1 MIKYGDQISLVMISM
16 NEEQA
21 VAKVIE
27 DIQKTDKRIEIVI
40 VDSSSDK
47 TAEIAKKMGARV
59 FVQLPPIGYSPAMDL
74 ALKSATRDI
83 LITMDCDDT
92 YPVTMIDKFS
102 RIIAD
107 ENYDV
112 VDGSRLYKKPQ
123 FMPLINYLANIFFGL
138 IASLL
143 FFKYLLDLHS
153 GMRAYRKDIIHNMP
167 YNNQGVS
174 LPVELILWPIR
185 MKKKVKII
193 SINYTERLGQSK
205 LEPLKAAWWTVLRIL
220 WARFKSY

>member
-27 DIQKTDKRIEIVI
+27 DIQKIDKRIEIVI

-92 YPVTMIDKFS
+92 YPVDQIDKFS
-102 RIIAD
+102 
-107 ENYDV
+107 
-112 VDGSRLYKKPQ
+112 
-123 FMPLINYLANIFFGL
+123 
-138 IASLL
+138 
-143 FFKYLLDLHS
+143 
-153 GMRAYRKDIIHNMP
+153 
-167 YNNQGVS
+167 
-174 LPVELILWPIR
+174 
-185 MKKKVKII
+185 
-193 SINYTERLGQSK
+193 K
-205 LEPLKAAWWTVLRIL
+205 LC
-220 WARFKSY
+220 